1 LKDLVNFTEIF
12 KLISAFLLSIGG
24 AGAIILALS
33 SWLGKIWANRIMES
47 DRARYAHQLEELRAK
62 LTLENQTT
70 IDNLKHELELYKEKY
85 LKEHKDKIEIYRLVI
100 NAVTDLLADFDV
112 IHITQNPPP
121 DALQKFDRFNRSRMM
136 LYGYLAML
144 APQNVMDA
152 YDKLMDHLLQ
162 IFHGT
167 KQYLWTEV
175 RALAISAL
183 NEIRKDVGIDKSPIE
198 YRGEL

>member
-1 LKDLVNFTEIF
+1 MTFTEIF
-12 KLISAFLLSIGG
+12 NLIGAFLLSIGG

-70 IDNLKHELELYKEKY
+70 IDNLKHDLELYKEKY

-100 NAVTDLLADFDV
+100 NTVSDLLADFDV
-112 IHITQNPPP
+112 ISITQNPPP
-121 DALQKFDRFNRSRMM
+121 DTLIKFDKFNRNRMM

-162 IFHGT
+162 IFHGQN
-167 KQYLWTEV
+167 QYVWSEV
-175 RALAISAL
+175 RSFALSAL
-183 NEIRKDVGIDKSPIE
+183 NEIRKDIGIDKSPIE

>member
-1 LKDLVNFTEIF
+1 
-12 KLISAFLLSIGG
+12 
-24 AGAIILALS
+24 
-33 SWLGKIWANRIMES
+33 
-47 DRARYAHQLEELRAK
+47 
-62 LTLENQTT
+62 
-70 IDNLKHELELYKEKY
+70 
-85 LKEHKDKIEIYRLVI
+85 
-100 NAVTDLLADFDV
+100 
-112 IHITQNPPP
+112 
-121 DALQKFDRFNRSRMM
+121 MM